1 MILNDAVQIV
11 VTYIYNL
18 HLQSLRVASNV
29 HVEVKNEEHIDM

>member
-18 HLQSLRVASNV
+18 HLQGLRVASNV
-29 HVEVKNEEHIDM
+29 HVEVKHEEQ